1 MNELQGENRAVGE
14 QIREN
19 NSTSYS
25 ADRSE
30 TLAALPQGPTEE
42 PTINKEN
49 LISLTEQRLQTRT
62 TSVRAP
68 SFA

>member
-19 NSTSYS
+19 NSTSDS

-30 TLAALPQGPTEE
+30 TLAALPQGPTGEL
-42 PTINKEN
+42 TINEEN
-49 LISLTEQRLQTRT
+49 LISLTEQSLQSRT
-62 TSVRAP
+62 TSVRAL
-68 SFA
+68 SCA